1 MRKDVD
7 ICELGKLKINELIK
21 YFIDEGFCF
30 FQDNWRYKSLN
41 ETSLQILGDKYILS
55 YYDDRDFKVLLVE
68 YNKVFADH
76 VKKTSIKQ
84 KIRAIEM

>member
-41 ETSLQILGDKYILS
+41 VTSLQILGDKYILS
-55 YYDDRDFKVLLVE
+55 YYDDRDFKVLMIE

-76 VKKTSIKQ
+76 VKKISIKQ